1 RVTKRVNRP
10 ITHYEAALLQTFPKD
25 YLWCGTKI
33 EIAKQ
38 IGNAV
43 PVTLAA
49 TIAKA
54 VRSRLR

>member
-1 RVTKRVNRP
+1 M
-10 ITHYEAALLQTFPKD
+10 LQTFPKD

-49 TIAKA
+49 AIAA
-54 VRSRLR
+54 TVEQRLK